1 LGSFPIRTLAL
12 QIRGMARIEADELR
26 DPELIFISGSLRL
39 ARRVEEWLTTA
50 GVDYVVQVEP
60 IGRSILFRTLRM
72 GAAFYVTSGQAAY
85 CRQELTVAGLGRGVV
100 DDQD

>member
-1 LGSFPIRTLAL
+1 
-12 QIRGMARIEADELR
+12 MARIEADELR
-26 DPELIFISGSLRL
+26 DAEQIFISGSLRM
-39 ARRVEEWLTTA
+39 ARRVEDWLTTA

-85 CRQELTVAGLGRGVV
+85 CRQELTAVGLDRGVV
-100 DDQD
+100 EEQE

>member
-1 LGSFPIRTLAL
+1 
-12 QIRGMARIEADELR
+12 MARIEADELR
-26 DPELIFISGSLRL
+26 DPERIFISGSLRM

-60 IGRSILFRTLRM
+60 FGRSLLFRTVRM
-72 GAAFYVTSGQAAY
+72 GAAFYVTLGQAAS

-100 DDQD
+100 DEQE

>member
-1 LGSFPIRTLAL
+1 
-12 QIRGMARIEADELR
+12 MARIEADELR
-26 DPELIFISGSLRL
+26 DAEQIFISGSLRM
-39 ARRVEEWLTTA
+39 ARRVEDWLTTA

-60 IGRSILFRTLRM
+60 LGRSILFRTLRM

-100 DDQD
+100 EEQE